1 MQRRT
6 SILATA
12 LLCAAAFHGH
22 AAPPET
28 YPTKPVTVVVS
39 YPAGGS
45 VDAVARALNVSLGKQ
60 LGQPVLIENLGGGA
74 GSIGAAKV
82 VRARADGYTL
92 LLGSVNEVVLAPLV
106 NRAVSYKTDD
116 LLPVARVG
124 DSAFVLVGRPGI
136 AARNIDELI
145 EFARKH
151 PGALSYATSGIGTLQ
166 HVIMR
171 DIQGRSGTSML
182 HVPYKGGSSQVT
194 DLLGG
199 QIDLTLVAP
208 ATFPEAIE
216 SGRVRGFGTT
226 GLQRDELLKHVP
238 TLNESKYLKGID
250 LNSWLG
256 IFVPRNTPPEVTL
269 RLSAAVDAALADD
282 KVAANLRRI
291 GFMPAAASART
302 GFAEAVADTQGK
314 MQGIV
319 SRMPPE
325 KGEATR

>member
-1 MQRRT
+1 MPRRT
-6 SILATA
+6 RFLALA
-12 LLCAAAFHGH
+12 LLCAVAFHGH
-22 AAPPET
+22 AAPPEA
-28 YPTKPVTVVVS
+28 YPNKPVTVVVA

-45 VDAVARALNVSLGKQ
+45 VDAMARALHVALGKQ

-74 GSIGAAKV
+74 GAIGAAKV

-106 NRAVSYKTDD
+106 NRAVSYKSDD
-116 LLPVARVG
+116 LVPVARVG
-124 DSAFVLVGRPGI
+124 DSSFVLVGRPGI
-136 AARNIDELI
+136 AARTTDELI
-145 EFARKH
+145 EFARKN

-166 HVIMR
+166 HVVMR
-171 DIQGRSGTSML
+171 DIQERSGTSML
-182 HVPYKGGSSQVT
+182 HVPYKGGSTQVT

-199 QIDLTLVAP
+199 QVDLTLVAP

-226 GLQRDELLKHVP
+226 GMQRDELLKHVP

-250 LNSWLG
+250 LNTWLG
-256 IFVPRNTPPEVTL
+256 FFVPRHTPPDVTQ
-269 RLSAAVDAALADD
+269 RLSAAVDAVLADD

-291 GFMPAAASART
+291 GFMPAAAAARP
-302 GFAEAVADTQGK
+302 GFAEVVADTQGK

-325 KGEATR
+325 KSEVAR

>member
-1 MQRRT
+1 MPRRT
-6 SILATA
+6 RLLAAA

-22 AAPPET
+22 AAPPEA
-28 YPTKPVTVVVS
+28 YPNKPVTVVVA

-45 VDAVARALNVSLGKQ
+45 VDAMARALHVALGKQ

-74 GSIGAAKV
+74 GAIGAAKV

-116 LLPVARVG
+116 LVPVARVG
-124 DSAFVLVGRPGI
+124 DSSFVLVGRPGI
-136 AARNIDELI
+136 AVRTTDELI
-145 EFARKH
+145 EFARKN

-166 HVIMR
+166 HVVMR
-171 DIQGRSGTSML
+171 DIQERSGTSML
-182 HVPYKGGSSQVT
+182 HVPYKGGSTQVT

-250 LNSWLG
+250 LNTWLG
-256 IFVPRNTPPEVTL
+256 FFVPRHTPPDVTQ
-269 RLSAAVDAALADD
+269 RLSAAVDAVLADD

-291 GFMPAAASART
+291 GFMPAAAGARP
-302 GFAEAVADTQGK
+302 GFAEVVADTQGK

-325 KGEATR
+325 KSEVAR

>member
-1 MQRRT
+1 MQRR
-6 SILATA
+6 IRFLAAA
-12 LLCAAAFHGH
+12 LLCTAAFHGH
-22 AAPPET
+22 AAPPEG
-28 YPTKPVTVVVS
+28 YPSKPVTLVVS

-45 VDAVARALNVSLGKQ
+45 VDAMARALHVSLGKQ

-92 LLGSVNEVVLAPLV
+92 LLGSVNEVVLAPLF
-106 NRAVSYKTDD
+106 NRAVAYKTDD
-116 LLPVARVG
+116 LVPVAKVG
-124 DSAFVLVGRPGI
+124 DSTFVLVGRPGI
-136 AARNIDELI
+136 AARNTDELI
-145 EFARKH
+145 EFARKN

-166 HVIMR
+166 HVVMR
-171 DIQGRSGTSML
+171 DIQERSGSSML
-182 HVPYKGGSSQVT
+182 HVPYKGGPSQVS

-208 ATFPEAIE
+208 ATFPDAIE

-256 IFVPRNTPPEVTL
+256 IFVPRNTPSEVTQ
-269 RLSAAVDAALADD
+269 RLSAAVNAALADD
-282 KVAANLRRI
+282 QVAAHLRRI
-291 GFMPAAASART
+291 GFMPAAAAARP
-302 GFAEAVADTQGK
+302 GFAEVVADTQIK
-314 MQGIV
+314 MRGIV

-325 KGEATR
+325 KGEVAR

>member
-6 SILATA
+6 PILAAA

-22 AAPPET
+22 AAPPES
-28 YPTKPVTVVVS
+28 YPNKPVTVVVS

-145 EFARKH
+145 EFARKN

-171 DIQGRSGTSML
+171 DIQERSGTSML

-256 IFVPRNTPPEVTL
+256 IFVPRNTPPEVTQ
-269 RLSAAVDAALADD
+269 RLTAAVDAALADD

-291 GFMPAAASART
+291 GFMPAAASARP